1 MSRGEEEGEEIDS
14 PKLLQE
20 MLKKT
25 QEIQKKNTEKTIAK
39 KQEVKRV
46 EHLNSIIKPFQFNQD
61 NFVKMDPILML
72 KSITNSKIS
81 PLYI

>member
-1 MSRGEEEGEEIDS
+1 
-14 PKLLQE
+14 

-25 QEIQKKNTEKTIAK
+25 QEIQKKNTEKIIAK

-46 EHLNSIIKPFQFNQD
+46 EHLNSIIEPFQFNQD

-81 PLYI
+81 PLNI